1 MNQKELINNELQRMH
16 LILLNQNKDSAVQRW
31 AMDQIEN
38 IHSIYI
44 ENDFVDFEEEEEIIG
59 H

>member
-16 LILLNQNKDSAVQRW
+16 LILFNQNKDSAVQRW

-44 ENDFVDFEEEEEIIG
+44 ENDLVDFEEEEIIG